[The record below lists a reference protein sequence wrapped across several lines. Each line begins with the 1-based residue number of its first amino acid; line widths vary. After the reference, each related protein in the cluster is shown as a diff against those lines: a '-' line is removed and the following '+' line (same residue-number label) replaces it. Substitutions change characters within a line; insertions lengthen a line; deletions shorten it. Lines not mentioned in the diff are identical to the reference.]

1 MGRTPSHWIVA
12 LAVLSF
18 GLPNAA
24 SGQDGTCEQG
34 VAPVDLEMLLEKTI
48 FNVDVLTLSVSLGG
62 PHADS
67 LRSIDTTEDPTRQME
82 DSVAV
87 MATRSTC
94 ANSELEFLRN
104 VSLDQFID
112 AIRKSSRAAHEAG
125 FIASDTYDLIDRSLR
140 GWYAFLDDRGVRDG
154 DRMSYRIRGDTLGIL
169 YRAGDGEILLDQTEI
184 DAARRQ
190 SVLAGYFA
198 PGSDFRDGLMKSF
211 FRHRAESADS
221 PPPSPGGDPR

>member
-1 MGRTPSHWIVA
+1 VGRTPNRWILAPA
-12 LAVLSF
+12 LLVI
-18 GLPNAA
+18 GLPHAA
-24 SGQDGTCEQG
+24 RGQDGTCGRG

-67 LRSIDTTEDPTRQME
+67 LRSMAPEEKPTRQVE
-82 DSVAV
+82 DSVAL

-94 ANSELEFLRN
+94 ADSELEFLRN
-104 VSLDQFID
+104 VSLGQFID
-112 AIRKSSRAAHEAG
+112 AIRNSSRAAHEAG
-125 FIASDTYDLIDRSLR
+125 FIESETYELIDGSLQ
-140 GWYAFLDDRGVRDG
+140 GWYAFLDGRGVRDG

-169 YRAGDGEILLDQTEI
+169 YRASDGAVLLDQTEI

-198 PGSDFRDGLMKSF
+198 PGSDFRDGLMESF
-211 FRHRAESADS
+211 FSGQAGSAER
-221 PPPSPGGDPR
+221 PSTSRGGDGR

>member
-1 MGRTPSHWIVA
+1 MGHKSNRWILA
-12 LAVLSF
+12 LVLLSI
-18 GLPNAA
+18 GRPDPA
-24 SGQDGTCEQG
+24 SGQASACEQG

-48 FNVDVLTLSVSLGG
+48 FNVDVLTLSVTLGG
-62 PHADS
+62 PHADT
-67 LRSIDTTEDPTRQME
+67 LRSIDPTDEPTRQAE

-104 VSLDQFID
+104 VSLDQLLD
-112 AIRKSSRAAHEAG
+112 AIRNSSRAAHEAG
-125 FIASDTYDLIDRSLR
+125 FIAPETYDLIDRSLPE
-140 GWYAFLDDRGVRDG
+140 WYAFLDERGVRDG

-169 YRAGDGEILLDQTEI
+169 YRAPDGEVLLDQTEI

-198 PGSDFRDGLMKSF
+198 PGSDFRDGLMESF
-211 FRHRAESADS
+211 FRRTVATDGASSD
-221 PPPSPGGDPR
+221 PGGDAR